1 MPRAIQVGDRVAY
14 SAAFLRST
22 GQTSSVDDVGG
33 WRGTVTALREL
44 TPGFTLAEIAWDS
57 IGRSAN
63 APKHGNDNGPCRVN
77 VKNLARVGTPAMS
90 AN

>member
-1 MPRAIQVGDRVAY
+1 MARPIAIGDHVAY
-14 SAAFLRST
+14 SAAWLRST

-33 WRGTVTALREL
+33 WRGTVAALQDL
-44 TPGFTLAEIAWDS
+44 GADCTLAAIAWES
-57 IGRSAN
+57 TGRSAK
-63 APKHGNDNGPCRVN
+63 APRFGSDGELPRVN